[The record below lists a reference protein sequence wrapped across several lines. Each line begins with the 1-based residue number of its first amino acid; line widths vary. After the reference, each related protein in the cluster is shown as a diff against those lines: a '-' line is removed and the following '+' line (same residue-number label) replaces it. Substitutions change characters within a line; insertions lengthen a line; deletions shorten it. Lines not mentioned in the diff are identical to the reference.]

1 MAERAKVN
9 ILVVTD
15 QSGTLPGLEQILGE
29 LDEHLFKASSVDD
42 ALRHLIA
49 CDVAVVLINVSM
61 PGLDGFEL
69 AELIRRHPR
78 YHRTAIMFISALSL
92 SDDDRVRGYGLGA
105 VDFIEVPIIPQVL
118 RARISVF
125 TELYRKTQQLERLN
139 TELERRVNE
148 RTTDLEASAGKLR
161 TSERR
166 YRDLVQGLSAAVY
179 TCDKEGR
186 ITLFNQAAADLW
198 GQSPVIGE
206 TMWCGSYRSFN
217 LDGTP
222 ATLDD
227 CPMAVALQEGRAV
240 VASDLIIERP
250 DGTRRYVRPYP
261 KPMWNDAGDVIGAVN
276 LLDDVTESKNAE
288 SVRTLLAAIVASS
301 DDAIISK
308 TLDGQITSWNVG
320 AERMFGFTAE
330 EAVGSPIL
338 IIVPDGQ
345 RDTEAQIL
353 ARLGRGEHIKHFETT
368 RITKDGREI
377 TISLSISPVRD
388 ATGEIVGASAVSRD
402 VTERKKA
409 EAILARDREELEQL
423 VQERTRELEVS
434 NQRLRTSD
442 RLATIGTLSAGL
454 GHDMGNLLLPI
465 RMRLDAME
473 SMEMPPELREDLAA
487 IRQASEYLQ
496 KLAASLRLLSLDAQV
511 DRPGETFTNFPS
523 WWSEA
528 SAMIRNAVPRT
539 VSLTSDIPEILP
551 AVALNPAA
559 LTQMVFNLVQN
570 AGDALRNHGRGR
582 IHLSASFNPSTDRIH
597 LTVRDNG
604 PGMTEEARRRCLEPF
619 YTTKTRGLSTGLGLA
634 LVNGLVKGCGGQITI
649 ESDPVEGSLFTLD
662 LPAIHATSPRVPPTS
677 GRKRSA
683 ALTMAD
689 QRLAAHG
696 QWVLRSLGFDVIREP
711 SQDAI
716 IWVTDG
722 LCTGTLADADR
733 FLAVG
738 LDRKVVILENRP
750 TTQDNPRIV
759 YLGRGIKPSV
769 LRSALFGALRTDAEV
784 TA

>member
-9 ILVVTD
+9 ILLVTD
-15 QSGTLPGLEQILGE
+15 QSGTLHGLDQILGE
-29 LDEHLFKASSVDD
+29 LDEQLFKASSVDD

-78 YHRTAIMFISALSL
+78 YHRTAIMFFSALSL

-105 VDFIEVPIIPQVL
+105 VDFIEVPVIPQVL

-148 RTTDLEASAGKLR
+148 RTTDLEAAAARLR

-186 ITLFNQAAADLW
+186 ITLYNQAAADLW
-198 GQSPVIGE
+198 GQSPTIGE
-206 TMWCGSYRSFN
+206 TMWCGSYREFN

-222 ATLDD
+222 ASPDAS
-227 CPMAVALQEGRAV
+227 PMAIAIRDGRPV
-240 VASDLIIERP
+240 SASELVIERP
-250 DGTRRYVRPYP
+250 DGSRRYVKPYP
-261 KPMWNDAGDVIGAVN
+261 KPMWNDAGEVIGAVN
-276 LLDDVTESKNAE
+276 LLDDVTDTKNAE

-308 TLDGQITSWNVG
+308 TLDGQITSWNSG
-320 AERMFGFTAE
+320 AERMFGFTSE

-368 RITKDGREI
+368 RLTKDGREL

-388 ATGEIVGASAVSRD
+388 STGAIVGASAVSRD

-423 VQERTRELEVS
+423 IQERTAELELS
-434 NQRLRTSD
+434 NQRLRMSD

-473 SMEMPPELREDLAA
+473 SMEIPLELREDLAA

-511 DRPGETFTNFPS
+511 DRPGESFTNFPV

-528 SAMIRNAVPRT
+528 AAMIRNAVPRT
-539 VSLTSDIPEILP
+539 VSLTSDIPEVLP

-559 LTQMVFNLVQN
+559 LTQMIFNLVQN
-570 AGDALRNHGRGR
+570 AGDALKNNESGK
-582 IHLSASFNPSTDRIH
+582 IHLAASFNPATDRIQI
-597 LTVRDNG
+597 TVRDNG
-604 PGMTEEARRRCLEPF
+604 PGMTEESRRRCLEPF

-649 ESDPVEGSLFTLD
+649 DSTPGQGSLFTLD
-662 LPAIHATSPRVPPTS
+662 LPAVQSTSPRIPPTS

-683 ALTMAD
+683 AIMMTD

-696 QWVLRSLGFDVIREP
+696 QWVLKSLGFDVIRQP
-711 SQDAI
+711 SNDAI

-722 LCTGTLADADR
+722 SCTATLAEADR
-733 FLAVG
+733 FLASG
-738 LDRKVVILENRP
+738 LDRKVVILEDRP
-750 TTQDNPRIV
+750 NVQSNPRIV

-769 LRSALFGALRTDAEV
+769 LRSALFGALRSDAEV